1 MPRIALLSNVNMN
14 MVIRLLQREVTVW
27 QTEGYGNELGI
38 LMNPGSSYAEFQ
50 PEYTFLVID
59 LMEFL
64 EHDPEPETAKQRI
77 DAWFDSLESVLKP
90 ETVYYVS
97 DVWLWGTELSVFSD
111 TGRKSLLEGLWQSR
125 LDRLRKV
132 RGNVRI
138 LPYRQIPERLG
149 EENAFSLKMWYLGK
163 ILLSNEAQKRLA
175 GLILDQLRIEER
187 IPKKVLLLDLDNTL
201 WGGLA
206 GENDLTPVELSEEHT
221 GLAYKNLQRV
231 LFRMENQGVLLA
243 VVSKNNEQDA
253 MEILEK
259 HPHMVLRPQD
269 FAAMRI
275 NWKPKHENIRE
286 IAEELNLGTDS
297 FVFWDDS
304 PSERQLVR
312 EMLPEVEVPDFPANP
327 EELASAMAEVYRLF
341 FQKPT
346 VTEEDREK
354 TAQYVSNAARKQ
366 LEQSAGSFEEYL
378 ESLQIVVTRVE
389 PGEHVERLTQLVNK
403 TNQFNLTTKRYT
415 RGQIEMLLQDS
426 RRQVYLYAVTD
437 RFGDSGIVAAVVA
450 ELNADTAVLEEFVM
464 SCRVMGKNIE
474 YAILDDVERDL
485 TDRGVKRIQG
495 IYIPTEKN
503 KPVEKLYGQLG
514 YRRTESGREQ
524 ENPVQSAGQAAVYE
538 LLTGEKPERRYH
550 VCFRHRAAGTI
561 F

>member
-14 MVIRLLQREVTVW
+14 MVVRLLQREVTVW

-50 PEYTFLVID
+50 PEYTFLVVD
-59 LMEFL
+59 LMELL
-64 EHDPEPETAKQRI
+64 EHEPEREAAKRKI
-77 DAWFDSLESVLKP
+77 DAWFDSLEGVLKP

-97 DVWLWGTELSVFSD
+97 DAWLWGTELSVLFD

-125 LDRLRKV
+125 LERLQETHD
-132 RGNVRI
+132 NVRI
-138 LPYRQIPERLG
+138 LPYRQIPERMG
-149 EENAFSLKMWYLGK
+149 EEAAFSLKMWYLGK
-163 ILLSNEAQKRLA
+163 ILLSNGAQKRLA
-175 GLILDQLRIEER
+175 ELILDKLRIEER
-187 IPKKVLLLDLDNTL
+187 VPKKVLLLDLDNTL

-231 LFRMENQGVLLA
+231 LLRMEAQGVLLA
-243 VVSKNNEQDA
+243 AVSKNNERDA

-259 HPHMVLRPQD
+259 HPHMVLRPQF

-312 EMLPEVEVPDFPANP
+312 EMLPEVEVPDFPENP
-327 EELASAMAEVYRLF
+327 EEFAPAMAEVYRLF
-341 FQKPT
+341 FQRPA
-346 VTEEDREK
+346 VTAEDREK
-354 TAQYVSNAARKQ
+354 TAQYASNAARKQ
-366 LEQSAGSFEEYL
+366 LEQRTGSFEEYL
-378 ESLQIVVTRVE
+378 ESLQIVVTRME

-415 RGQIEMLLQDS
+415 RGQIEQLLQD
-426 RRQVYLYAVTD
+426 RCRQVYLYAVSD

-450 ELNADTAVLEEFVM
+450 KLAEDEAVLEEFVM
-464 SCRVMGKNIE
+464 SCRIMGKNIE
-474 YAILDDVERDL
+474 CAILDDVENDL
-485 TDRGVKRIQG
+485 EGRGVKRIRG
-495 IYIPTEKN
+495 IYIPTGKN

-514 YRRTESGREQ
+514 YERVEGIPKNGSGQHDPE
-524 ENPVQSAGQAAVYE
+524 QAAVYE
-538 LLTGEKPERRYH
+538 LLPEKKPERRYYAR
-550 VCFRHRAAGTI
+550 FLT
-561 F
+561 